1 MGNLSYSVVLEW
13 DEAERLFTA
22 TVPAFAISTY
32 GVDRQEAL
40 TKAKE
45 AILVTIDGLQAA
57 GQPVPQGDEGA
68 VEILQVEV

>member
-1 MGNLSYSVVLEW
+1 MGKLSYSVILEW
-13 DEAERLFTA
+13 DEAERVITA

-32 GVDRQEAL
+32 GVDRREAL
-40 TKAKE
+40 EKVKE